1 MKVEKTHA
9 KTVSDLL
16 FRVEVI
22 QEEKA
27 HLAHRSIY
35 IYRERER
42 ERERREKAHLAHRS
56 TERGRERERAR
67 EREREREERRHT
79 WPTCP
84 YIRER
89 ERVWRE
95 GTLGLHVHIYIY
107 ICIYTCVC
115 VYMCE

>member
-27 HLAHRSIY
+27 HLAHRS
-35 IYRERER
+35 RERER

-56 TERGRERERAR
+56 IKRERERAHRSTKR
-67 EREREREERRHT
+67 EREREREER
-79 WPTCP
+79 
-84 YIRER
+84 
-89 ERVWRE
+89 E
-95 GTLGLHVHIYIY
+95 GTLGPHVHI
-107 ICIYTCVC
+107 
-115 VYMCE
+115 